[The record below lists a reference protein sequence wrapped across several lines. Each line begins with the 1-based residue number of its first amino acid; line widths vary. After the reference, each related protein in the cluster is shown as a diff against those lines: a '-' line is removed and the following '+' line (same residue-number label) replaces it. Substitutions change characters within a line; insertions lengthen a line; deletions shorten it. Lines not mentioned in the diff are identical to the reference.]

1 MTIAATQPASPR
13 SASRPGAGSPRSR
26 AWALAGV
33 IAGVCGVGSIVAS
46 TSIDAVY
53 NEKVAGDAEAI
64 MERLSDQVPQLMVFG
79 ALAVLAATL
88 LVPFAAGLRRRL
100 HDQAPAGSILPDVA
114 FAGLLLTSVA
124 GLMGSGLNT
133 EFSIGL
139 ASGDATYV
147 PEVVVMFGHW
157 IGTIPWLWL
166 GAGITGVAVAVAAL
180 RTAAAP
186 RWIGWVS
193 VVLGG
198 LTLVSGLSP
207 LQYIAGFVGPVY
219 VLVMA
224 LGFALGDRAAA

>member
-1 MTIAATQPASPR
+1 
-13 SASRPGAGSPRSR
+13 
-26 AWALAGV
+26 
-33 IAGVCGVGSIVAS
+33 VCGVGSIVAS

-166 GAGITGVAVAVAAL
+166 GAGITGAAVAVAAL